1 MQTKYQKV
9 IKISLIFIIIL
20 GFNYGVSFQQF
31 LHYDWA
37 DPRGLSDS
45 SSYLAMSNGDYAIS
59 SGHRYRVIIP
69 FLTSLVRDLVQPL
82 VPPEQLHWFGG
93 VDAFSF
99 YIVNYL
105 FTSLTGLFLYCFLAQ
120 LKFDP
125 KLSLLG
131 VFIFLGSRITI
142 LATGAPIVDSLYFL
156 SIIII
161 VYFCLTQNT
170 TTLAILTPILILS
183 KETII
188 PFLFL
193 PFFVK
198 QINRKLFGVSLIT
211 SFVVFFWVRD
221 TISSWSPNQME
232 NNDPIFNVVV
242 NHLKSGFENIIQTYF
257 SMGGWHG
264 IFSTFSIFWIAAAF
278 GVWLSFKKLNTFYQ
292 IPNFLFFIIP
302 ITFGFTVLSSNVGRM
317 LLSSFPIVI
326 PYTLIGINYLFSTK
340 SSDHSPLKNIRTLD
354 AHENK

>member
-1 MQTKYQKV
+1 MQTEHQKFL
-9 IKISLIFIIIL
+9 KISLIFIIIL

-31 LHYDWA
+31 LHYDWNN
-37 DPRGLSDS
+37 PRGLSDS
-45 SSYLAMSNGDYAIS
+45 VSYLAMSNGDYTIS
-59 SGHRYRVIIP
+59 SGHRYRIIIP
-69 FLTSLVRDLVQPL
+69 FLANIVRNLVQPL
-82 VPPEQLHWFGG
+82 IPYEQLHWFGG

-99 YIVNYL
+99 YIVNC
-105 FTSLTGLFLYCFLAQ
+105 FFSSLTGLFLFLFLVR
-120 LKFDP
+120 LKFEP
-125 KLSLLG
+125 QLSLLG

-161 VYFCLTQNT
+161 VYFCLTKNT

-188 PFLFL
+188 PFLLL

-198 QINRKLFGVSLIT
+198 QINRKLFGVSLMA
-211 SFVVFFWVRD
+211 SLVVFFRVRD
-221 TISSWSPNQME
+221 IISSWSSNHME
-232 NNDPIFNVVV
+232 NNDPFFNVVE
-242 NHLKSGFENIIQTYF
+242 NHLNSGFENIIQTYF
-257 SMGGWHG
+257 SIGGWHG

-278 GVWLSFKKLNTFYQ
+278 GVWLSFKKLNSFYQ

-302 ITFGFTVLSSNVGRM
+302 ITFGFTILSSNVGRM

-326 PYTLIGINYLFSTK
+326 PYTLIGINYFFSTK

>member
-1 MQTKYQKV
+1 MV
-9 IKISLIFIIIL
+9 
-20 GFNYGVSFQQF
+20 
-31 LHYDWA
+31 
-37 DPRGLSDS
+37 
-45 SSYLAMSNGDYAIS
+45 
-59 SGHRYRVIIP
+59 
-69 FLTSLVRDLVQPL
+69 
-82 VPPEQLHWFGG
+82 
-93 VDAFSF
+93 
-99 YIVNYL
+99 
-105 FTSLTGLFLYCFLAQ
+105 
-120 LKFDP
+120 
-125 KLSLLG
+125 
-131 VFIFLGSRITI
+131 
-142 LATGAPIVDSLYFL
+142 
-156 SIIII
+156 
-161 VYFCLTQNT
+161 
-170 TTLAILTPILILS
+170 
-183 KETII
+183 
-188 PFLFL
+188 
-193 PFFVK
+193 
-198 QINRKLFGVSLIT
+198 

-340 SSDHSPLKNIRTLD
+340 SSDYSPIKNIRTLD